1 MIFIP
6 GILTQTA
13 PHSNSAGRTQLTIP
27 KTVQATL
34 PLPKS
39 SSRYKT
45 ITDAV
50 CYFLARG
57 VQPYDT
63 VNDSG
68 FQHMLK
74 TLEPRYIPP
83 DRKTIAT
90 NYMPKMYE
98 LEKQRIKT
106 NLTNASCFA
115 ITTDMWTSRTKH
127 AYTGLTVHYLSA
139 DFKLCCH
146 MLETKEFQVEHT
158 GIQIAS
164 ELRDILQS
172 WDLPEDNVI
181 AATTDNG
188 TNIVCALEQLGWHN
202 IRCFAHTLQLAVLKA
217 VDLPDVSK
225 ALARCR
231 NLVSHFN
238 RSAKSTNLSKRSKPI

>member
-1 MIFIP
+1 MNLHFHSRSKH
-6 GILTQTA
+6 LTEYNNSAASKPSSETSDNNGKDLSGDGKCA
-13 PHSNSAGRTQLTIP
+13 GVNNSAGRTQLIIP

-39 SSRYKT
+39 STRYKT

-50 CYFLARG
+50 CYFLTRDM
-57 VQPYDT
+57 QPYDT
-63 VNDSG
+63 VNDAG
-68 FQHMLK
+68 FRHMLK
-74 TLEPRYIPP
+74 ILEPRYVPL

-90 NYMPKMYE
+90 NYMAKMYE

-106 NLTNASCFA
+106 SLINASFFA

-164 ELRDILQS
+164 ELRDILQC
-172 WDLPEDNVI
+172 WDLPEDKIVT
-181 AATTDNG
+181 ATTDNG
-188 TNIVCALEQLGWHN
+188 TNIVCALEQLG
-202 IRCFAHTLQLAVLKA
+202 
-217 VDLPDVSK
+217 
-225 ALARCR
+225 
-231 NLVSHFN
+231 
-238 RSAKSTNLSKRSKPI
+238 